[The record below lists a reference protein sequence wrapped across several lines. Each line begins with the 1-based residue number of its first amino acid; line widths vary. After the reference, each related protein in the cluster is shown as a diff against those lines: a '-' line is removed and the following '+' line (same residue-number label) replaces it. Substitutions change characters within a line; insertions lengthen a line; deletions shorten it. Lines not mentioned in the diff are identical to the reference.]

1 MHMAYNKFV
10 SFIMKFLI
18 APDFFTDPGKDRIQM
33 AANINLPEFVPSDK
47 FSHYELHFPTMII
60 HPWNF
65 PES

>member
-1 MHMAYNKFV
+1 
-10 SFIMKFLI
+10 MKFLI
-18 APDFFTDPGKDRIQM
+18 APVFFPDHGKDRIQM

-60 HPWNF
+60 HPGNF